1 MLPPLL
7 SPARAAQELR
17 CELWLVDLLINRRLL
32 HVNRVDGLRKVR
44 TQELHAFRRLHDP
57 SYRDPRFNKEAA

>member
-1 MLPPLL
+1 
-7 SPARAAQELR
+7 
-17 CELWLVDLLINRRLL
+17 
-32 HVNRVDGLRKVR
+32 LRKVR